1 MKTKQVSSKLTNKNM
16 LKSGQEHPRIYGFF
30 QGDNSKSRREIN
42 MEKEMKQFQKKYQQI
57 LQAGRQIFSVSI
69 NLLQILHSMKEVSK
83 NENISESI
91 ENYKIQLGKYHKVII
106 NEGKPEG
113 SELITEAVM

>member
-1 MKTKQVSSKLTNKNM
+1 
-16 LKSGQEHPRIYGFF
+16 
-30 QGDNSKSRREIN
+30 